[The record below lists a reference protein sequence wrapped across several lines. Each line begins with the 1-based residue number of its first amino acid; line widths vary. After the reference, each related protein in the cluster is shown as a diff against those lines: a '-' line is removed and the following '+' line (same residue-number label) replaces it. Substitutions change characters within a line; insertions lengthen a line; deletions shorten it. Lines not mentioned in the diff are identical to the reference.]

1 MALLFAFPSKEPK
14 QILTDTNA
22 YLSFNKTYTKMVDL
36 CMYALSIMRWENG
49 VIQTIQQNFMD

>member
-49 VIQTIQQNFMD
+49 VI